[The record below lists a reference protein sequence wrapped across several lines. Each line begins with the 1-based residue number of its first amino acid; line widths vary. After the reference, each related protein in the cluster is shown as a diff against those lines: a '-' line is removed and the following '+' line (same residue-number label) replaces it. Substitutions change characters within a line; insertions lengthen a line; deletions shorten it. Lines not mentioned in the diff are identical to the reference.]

1 MMVKDAERKQESR
14 MVVAMIS
21 LFLLAGLM
29 LTISLCI
36 HSTVDAAETKRYK
49 YYTHILVEKGD
60 SLWDIAGE
68 YVSDEYDSR
77 DQYIEEMCKINH
89 LSGKTIYAGEML
101 VVPYYDE
108 EYK

>member
-1 MMVKDAERKQESR
+1 MKTAGRKQESR
-14 MVVAMIS
+14 ILFAVIS

-29 LTISLCI
+29 CTMSLCI

-60 SLWDIAGE
+60 SLWDIAGK
-68 YVSDEYDSR
+68 YVSNEYDSR
-77 DQYIEEMCKINH
+77 RQYIEELRSINH
-89 LSGKTIYAGEML
+89 LYGQTIYAGEVL